1 MKIDVKK
8 LQVFIEK
15 RFRNKAFLVSLIAL
29 VAMVGKQSGAYEVPE
44 DINAIVDV
52 VLNFLVI
59 IGIVIDPSS
68 PGIADVS
75 PVEIPEEK

>member
-1 MKIDVKK
+1 MKIDIKK

-29 VAMVGKQSGAYEVPE
+29 IAMVGKQSGAYEVPA

-59 IGIVIDPSS
+59 MGIVIDPSS
-68 PGIADVS
+68 PGVVDA
-75 PVEIPEEK
+75 PVEIPEEE